1 MENKWNMGLEP
12 MLEEMA
18 QMQEKMIKGAEVLM
32 NINFEGS
39 DQTEKS
45 LVYQEDKMRLYHYKA
60 TVKKPCKIPALIV
73 YALVNRH
80 YMMDIDQEKS
90 FIKKLLDSGLDLYLI
105 DWGYPTAEDRY
116 LTLEDYINGYIDN
129 AIDYIRKEHKLE
141 KVNLIG
147 VCQGG
152 TFSTIYAALHPD
164 KIKNLVTMVT
174 PVDFGVE
181 DGLLIKWSKA
191 MNVDNIVDTYG
202 VVPGSFMNYGF
213 LLLKPYGLMIDKYIG
228 VIDKLDDPD
237 SMANFLRMEKW
248 IFDSPAQAGE
258 AFRRF
263 LKECYQENK
272 LIKGELI
279 IGNSKVNL
287 KNITMP
293 LLNMLALYDHLV
305 PPSATRPL
313 NDAVGSEDKEL
324 MEYPVGHIGMYVS
337 SRAQKEVA
345 PKLSS
350 WLQERSK

>member
-1 MENKWNMGLEP
+1 MENQAHVEQESFFEKI
-12 MLEEMA
+12 A

-32 NINFEGS
+32 HLDFEAS
-39 DQTEKS
+39 DQTEKT
-45 LVYQEDKMRLYHYKA
+45 LVYEEDKMRLFHYKA
-60 TVKKPCKIPALIV
+60 TVKKPCKVPALIV

-80 YMMDIDQEKS
+80 YMMDIDKEKS

-116 LTLEDYINGYIDN
+116 LTLEDYIDGYIGN
-129 AIDYIRKEHKLE
+129 AVDHIRKAHKIE
-141 KVNLIG
+141 QINLIG

-174 PVDFGVE
+174 PVDFDVD
-181 DGLLIKWSKA
+181 DGLLIKWSKT

-202 VVPGSFMNYGF
+202 VIPGSFMNYGF
-213 LLLKPYGLMIDKYIG
+213 LLLKPYGLMVDKYIG

-248 IFDSPAQAGE
+248 IFDSPGQAGE
-258 AFRRF
+258 AFRQF
-263 LKECYQENK
+263 IKDCYQENK
-272 LIKGELI
+272 LIKGELV
-279 IGNSKVNL
+279 IGKNTVNL

-313 NDAVGSEDKEL
+313 NNAVGSTDKEL
-324 MEYPVGHIGMYVS
+324 VEYPVGHIGMYVS

-350 WLQERSK
+350 WLLERSK

>member
-1 MENKWNMGLEP
+1 MENKWNMGLET
-12 MLEEMA
+12 MMEEVA
-18 QMQEKMIKGAEVLM
+18 QMQEKMIKGADVLM
-32 NINFEGS
+32 HLDFEGYN
-39 DQTEKS
+39 QTEKT
-45 LVYQEDKMRLYHYKA
+45 LVYQEDKMRLFHYKT

-90 FIKKLLDSGLDLYLI
+90 FIKKLLDSGLDLYII

-116 LTLEDYINGYIDN
+116 ITLEDYINGYIDN
-129 AIDYIRKEHKLE
+129 AVEHIRKEHQLDKI
-141 KVNLIG
+141 NLIG

-152 TFSTIYAALHPD
+152 TFSAIYSALHPD
-164 KIKNLVTMVT
+164 KVRNLVTMVT
-174 PVDFGVE
+174 TVDFDVD
-181 DGLLIKWSKA
+181 DGLLIKWSKS

-202 VVPGSFMNYGF
+202 VIPGSFMNYGF
-213 LLLKPYGLMIDKYIG
+213 LLLKPYGLMVDKYIG
-228 VIDKLDDPD
+228 VIDKLDDPE

-258 AFRRF
+258 AFRQF
-263 LKECYQENK
+263 IKDCYQENK
-272 LIKGELI
+272 LMKGELM
-279 IGNSKVNL
+279 IGQHRVNL

-313 NDAVGSEDKEL
+313 NNAVGSTDKEL
-324 MEYPVGHIGMYVS
+324 VEYPVGHIGMYVS

-350 WLQERSK
+350 WLLERSK